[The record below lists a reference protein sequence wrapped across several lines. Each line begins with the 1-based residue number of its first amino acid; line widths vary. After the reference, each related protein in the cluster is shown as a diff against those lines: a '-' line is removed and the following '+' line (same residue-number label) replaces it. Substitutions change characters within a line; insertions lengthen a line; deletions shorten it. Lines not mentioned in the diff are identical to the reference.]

1 MDAFTPQAFGQRL
14 KSLLRLRRM
23 SQLDFA
29 RRAGVCPTTVSKYV
43 KGHAMPDALRVF
55 LFADVLCCST
65 DHLRPDRA
73 MPRN

>member
-1 MDAFTPQAFGQRL
+1 MDAFTPLAFGQRL

-23 SQLDFA
+23 SQDEFA
-29 RRAGVCPTTVSKYV
+29 ARAGVCPTTVSRYV
-43 KGHAMPDALRVF
+43 QGHSMPDWLRVCA
-55 LFADVLCCST
+55 FADVLCCTT

>member
-1 MDAFTPQAFGQRL
+1 MDPFTPQAFGQRL
-14 KSLLRLRRM
+14 KYLIRNRGM
-23 SQLDFA
+23 SQIEFA
-29 RRAGVCPTTVSKYV
+29 ARAKVCPTTISKYV
-43 KGHAMPDALRVF
+43 RGHAMPDALRVF